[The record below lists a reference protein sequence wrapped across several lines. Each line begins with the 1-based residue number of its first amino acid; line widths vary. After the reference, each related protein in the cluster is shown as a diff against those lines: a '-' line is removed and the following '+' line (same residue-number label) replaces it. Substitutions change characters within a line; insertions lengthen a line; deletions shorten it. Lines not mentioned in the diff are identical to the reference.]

1 MAKNICWTKPTKWID
16 RFADAIQLL
25 CAGNRPTEKMI
36 ADWFD
41 ESQDS
46 FELQEFVRKHCP
58 LGWSQGIVV
67 IDAALALAD
76 ISSYCFRQAKKT
88 QCTKVTDI
96 KNIAE
101 Q

>member
-1 MAKNICWTKPTKWID
+1 MAKNICWTKPTRWID

-36 ADWFD
+36 SDWFD

-46 FELQEFVRKHCP
+46 FELQEFCIKHCP
-58 LGWSQGIVV
+58 LFWSQGIVV

-76 ISSYCFRQAKKT
+76 EPREGVGHELRSM
-88 QCTKVTDI
+88 
-96 KNIAE
+96 
-101 Q
+101 